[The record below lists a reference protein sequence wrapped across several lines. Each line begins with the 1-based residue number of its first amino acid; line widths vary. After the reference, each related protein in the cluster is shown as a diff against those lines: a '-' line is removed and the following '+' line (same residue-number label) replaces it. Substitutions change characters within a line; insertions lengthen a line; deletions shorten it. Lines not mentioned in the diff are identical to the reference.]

1 MKRVSTSVLILKTL
15 VCLGF
20 SLSMPAHAQQKLF
33 YVGTFQ
39 SDEARTLASMASVEG
54 IPPEAQNIFKKNF
67 YGRLVN
73 EIRHDSFTT
82 YFFDQKPE
90 NPEFVKTDIEVV
102 SENTVV
108 LRYFNEERQQQVER
122 RLVFEDGCYTI
133 PVPQW
138 GFKEY
143 FCKVKP

>member
-1 MKRVSTSVLILKTL
+1 MKRVSTRLLLFKTL
-15 VCLGF
+15 ICL
-20 SLSMPAHAQQKLF
+20 SLFFALLAQAQQKLF

-82 YFFDQKPE
+82 YFYDQKPE
-90 NPEFVKTDIEVV
+90 NPEFVKANIEVL
-102 SENTVV
+102 SGNTVV

-122 RLVFEDGCYTI
+122 QLVFEDGCYTI

-143 FCKVKP
+143 FCKVTK